1 MLIKPHLDATQ
12 KAYES
17 IFVTALALSF
27 GKNGQN
33 VPKCTQKYTEH
44 FYRVKIWNENVKM
57 RFKGF
62 SSHY

>member
-44 FYRVKIWNENVKM
+44 FYRVKI
-57 RFKGF
+57 
-62 SSHY
+62 